1 MVAAGGDVTTTTD
14 ALGEVLY
21 KDTEINE
28 AKAMNLIIVGGSC
41 INSAA
46 ANVLGGAYCG
56 EDFTDATGVGEG
68 QFLVQGFQDAFTPG
82 KLALVVAGYEAQD
95 TVNAA
100 TYLMNEDV
108 DTSAKYI
115 GTSSTQAE
123 LIVE

>member
-1 MVAAGGDVTTTTD
+1 
-14 ALGEVLY
+14 
-21 KDTEINE
+21 
-28 AKAMNLIIVGGSC
+28 MNLIIVGGSC

-100 TYLMNEDV
+100 ALLKNGDDF
-108 DTSAKYI
+108 DTSAKI
-115 GTSSTQAE
+115 TGTSAYEYNYVTETA
-123 LIVE
+123 